1 MKKQIKRFSPHQNA
15 KVFGVLMAAISL
27 IFVVPMFLIMSFA
40 APAFD
45 QHGNPVTFPKFL
57 IIVFPLFYLIFGY
70 LGTVI
75 GSAIYNLLFKYIGG
89 FEVEIKDE
97 DA

>member
-1 MKKQIKRFSPHQNA
+1 MKQIKRFPLHQNA
-15 KVFGVLMAAISL
+15 KVFGVLTAVTSL

-45 QHGNPVTFPKFL
+45 QHGNPLTFPKL
-57 IIVFPLFYLIFGY
+57 IIVLVPLFYLVLGY

-75 GSAIYNLLFKYIGG
+75 GAAIYNLLFKYIGG
-89 FEVEIKDE
+89 FEVEIMDE